1 MNPDDDTNSPL
12 DDDPGRPRRRRAAT
26 GSNGMATAALIL
38 GLLSPFCSVFTA
50 IPAIICGA
58 MGISRAGKVGS
69 GQGMAITG
77 LIFGILGITLCPVF
91 QIGLLLP
98 AVQKVREAAARQMDQ
113 RNYKMAAMGA
123 HNFESTH
130 GHLPGPYHF
139 ENGKT
144 YPGLSWR
151 VSVAMY
157 AEQPTAFPFDLTQPW
172 DGPANLA
179 FASQPVKLY
188 VSPSDPA
195 GTTDTRM
202 QVFVG
207 PKTIFDPNGGPP
219 RITSI
224 SDGTSNTIL
233 YAESATLVPWS
244 APRDMTFDPNGPL
257 PALGHTFRKGFL
269 VCMADGSVKFV
280 RNTIAPETLKA
291 AITARGGEVTMGLE

>member
-1 MNPDDDTNSPL
+1 
-12 DDDPGRPRRRRAAT
+12 
-26 GSNGMATAALIL
+26 MATAALVF

-58 MGISRAGKVGS
+58 MGISRAGKVGGT

-77 LIFGILGITLCPVF
+77 LVFGILGVTLCPIF

-98 AVQKVREAAARQMDQ
+98 AVQKVREAAARTMDQ
-113 RNYKMAAMGA
+113 RNFQMAGLGA
-123 HNFESTH
+123 LNFESTH
-130 GHLPGPYHF
+130 GQYPGPYDSD
-139 ENGKT
+139 NGKT

-157 AEQPTAFPFDLTQPW
+157 AEQPTAFPFDLSQPW
-172 DGPANLA
+172 DGPANRG
-179 FASQPVKLY
+179 FASQPIKMY
-188 VSPSDPA
+188 ISPSDPA

-224 SDGTSNTIL
+224 IDGTSNTIL
-233 YAESATLVPWS
+233 YAESGTLVPWS

-257 PALGHTFRKGFL
+257 PALGHKFRKGFL

-280 RNTIAPETLKA
+280 RDTIAPQTLKA
-291 AITARGGEVTMGLE
+291 AITARGGEVFAGLE

>member
-1 MNPDDDTNSPL
+1 MNHDDDLNSPL
-12 DDDPGRPRRRRAAT
+12 DDDFDRTRRRRVAT
-26 GSNGMATAALIL
+26 GSNGMATAALVF

-58 MGISRAGKVGS
+58 MGISRAGKVGT

-77 LIFGILGITLCPVF
+77 LIFGILGVTLCPIF

-98 AVQKVREAAARQMDQ
+98 AVQKVREAAARTQDMN
-113 RNYKMAAMGA
+113 NYKRAALGA
-123 HNFESTH
+123 YNFEASH
-130 GHLPGPYHF
+130 GQFPGPFHF

-151 VSVAMY
+151 VSVLKY
-157 AEQPTAFPFDLTQPW
+157 SEQPTPVPFDLTQPW
-172 DGPANLA
+172 DGPANRA
-179 FASQPVKLY
+179 FAGQPVKLY

-207 PKTIFDPNGGPP
+207 PKTIFDPEGGPP
-219 RITSI
+219 KITSI
-224 SDGTSNTIL
+224 SDGTANTIL
-233 YAESATLVPWS
+233 YAESGTLVPWS

-257 PALGHTFRKGFL
+257 PALGHKFRKGFL

-280 RNTIAPETLKA
+280 RDTLAPQTLKA
-291 AITARGGEVTMGLE
+291 AITARGGEVFAGLD

>member
-1 MNPDDDTNSPL
+1 MNRDDDLDSPL
-12 DDDPGRPRRRRAAT
+12 DDDPGRPQRRRVAT
-26 GSNGMATAALIL
+26 GSNGMAIAALVL

-77 LIFGILGITLCPVF
+77 LIFGILGVTLCPAF

-98 AVQKVREAAARQMDQ
+98 AVQKVREAASRQVDQ
-113 RNYKMAAMGA
+113 RNYQMAGLGA
-123 HNFESTH
+123 HNYESTNH
-130 GHLPGPYHF
+130 QLPGPFHS
-139 ENGKT
+139 ENGTT

-157 AEQPTAFPFDLTQPW
+157 SHQPIAFPFDLSQPW
-172 DGPANLA
+172 DGPANRA
-179 FASQPVKLY
+179 FADKQIKLF
-188 VSPSDPA
+188 VSPSDPPD
-195 GTTDTRM
+195 TTGTRM

-224 SDGTSNTIL
+224 SDGTANTIL
-233 YAESATLVPWS
+233 YAESGMLVPWS

-257 PALGHTFRKGFL
+257 PSLGQTFRKGFL

-280 RNTIAPETLKA
+280 RSTIAPQTLKA
-291 AITARGGEVTMGLE
+291 AITARGGEVYSGLD